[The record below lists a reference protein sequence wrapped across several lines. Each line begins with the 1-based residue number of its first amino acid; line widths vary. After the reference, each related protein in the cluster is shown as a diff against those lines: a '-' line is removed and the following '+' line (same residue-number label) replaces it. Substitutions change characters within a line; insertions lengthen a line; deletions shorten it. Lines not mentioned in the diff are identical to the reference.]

1 MEGEMTVLIRGF
13 SFVKVSCRL
22 GTAKKHGQI
31 DLVNMAYEDVQGG
44 DLIGNNTTMMGNVQI
59 PISWL

>member
-1 MEGEMTVLIRGF
+1 MTVLMRGF

-31 DLVNMAYEDVQGG
+31 DLVKMAYEDVPGRRFNRKQHYNDGECS
-44 DLIGNNTTMMGNVQI
+44 NTY
-59 PISWL
+59 